1 MPGITLAFAQQ
12 QLDVWLAADA
22 AVARNQSY
30 SMRDRSL
37 SRADAAEI
45 TRKIEYWNGWVQK
58 LARQASGRSRTRYV
72 VTM

>member
-12 QLDVWLAADA
+12 QLESWLEADA

-37 SRADAAEI
+37 TRADAAEI
-45 TRKIEYWNGWVQK
+45 TNKIEYWNGWVQK
-58 LARQASGRSRTRYV
+58 LTLAASGRGRTRYV
-72 VTM
+72 VTG